1 MGRLQ
6 HLERLALGRSAYQ
19 PVSTS
24 NDQDQ
29 VGSEGLQTT
38 DNDSTESPHSVG
50 LPNQHYDLKGRPVN
64 LESNAQR
71 ARLRHASNEIL
82 ALVGVVERKD
92 HTDAVL
98 HQKINNERAIRQR
111 LHTREDNRGN
121 EWSAFL
127 DVLSWFALWWPTS
140 LVRRIQVGLYST
152 DLPFARI
159 LQTEANMMFGSG
171 WRGVL
176 LGLLPGTGISI
187 LHKVLWQVLALIAE
201 ESIGAIQSRIVVSDM
216 RRRKARTLI
225 RSLTV
230 LVDIV
235 LVAIDMLLL
244 PLETYALARQLNI
257 APPVP
262 WRPLLT
268 THLPS
273 FFRIAYTTTFSSPAS
288 FLTSV
293 APLLISY
300 SFLTRDPSP
309 EAPAF
314 SDLTSHRLPSISEH
328 PESNLQTSRSALR
341 DPFGAILHQTWLLRQ
356 RFLQSVGW
364 DVHEEHHPGAT
375 NGWETDVSYLVRDS
389 VEGLQMKAITHRST
403 SLARLPAM
411 WLGLRVDMF
420 LLRILLMP
428 LESMVMRKVLQFYLT
443 SGMPVT
449 KAATSAG
456 VGAGKP
462 GIWGMLAGEAVTSSW
477 RSVSGRLSQLGLSM
491 ALNLGVEAVFFGVVY
506 GLIRRQGL
514 CSYGW
519 GHYGDQEEDE
529 GFEDAIDF

>member
-38 DNDSTESPHSVG
+38 DNDSTESSHSVG

-328 PESNLQTSRSALR
+328 PAQPSAIPSE
-341 DPFGAILHQTWLLRQ
+341 PFCIKHGCYGSD
-356 RFLQSVGW
+356 FCS
-364 DVHEEHHPGAT
+364 P
-375 NGWETDVSYLVRDS
+375 
-389 VEGLQMKAITHRST
+389 
-403 SLARLPAM
+403 
-411 WLGLRVDMF
+411 
-420 LLRILLMP
+420 
-428 LESMVMRKVLQFYLT
+428 
-443 SGMPVT
+443 
-449 KAATSAG
+449 SAG
-456 VGAGKP
+456 TSTKSITPVLRTAGKQ
-462 GIWGMLAGEAVTSSW
+462 T
-477 RSVSGRLSQLGLSM
+477 
-491 ALNLGVEAVFFGVVY
+491 
-506 GLIRRQGL
+506 
-514 CSYGW
+514 
-519 GHYGDQEEDE
+519 
-529 GFEDAIDF
+529 